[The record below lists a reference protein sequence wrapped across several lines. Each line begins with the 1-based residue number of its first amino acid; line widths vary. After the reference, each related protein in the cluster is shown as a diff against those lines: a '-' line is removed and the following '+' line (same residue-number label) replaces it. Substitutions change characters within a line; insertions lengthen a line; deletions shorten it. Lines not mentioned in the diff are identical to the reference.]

1 MENYFLFEW
10 IVSTLAKFCLINSI
24 FVHITH
30 FYCHMN
36 VNLLAMKQKAILLF
50 LCTISFIGFGQ
61 TPNSKEII
69 NQNGM
74 TIPVYRFEE
83 FKAILTP
90 KNDTLYIINFWA
102 TWCQPCVAELPYFE
116 QLNDSLKN
124 KKAKIILVS
133 IDSRKTAEAKLIPFI
148 ENKKL
153 KNTVWLLNEPDF
165 NSWLDKVSPEWSGS
179 IPATI
184 MIKGNVQNFYEQS
197 FEFDQL
203 KKITYQN
210 LNQ

>member
-1 MENYFLFEW
+1 
-10 IVSTLAKFCLINSI
+10 
-24 FVHITH
+24 
-30 FYCHMN
+30 
-36 VNLLAMKQKAILLF
+36 MKQQATLLIL
-50 LCTISFIGFGQ
+50 FILSITSYGQ
-61 TPNSKEII
+61 TPISSEKIEQNSI
-69 NQNGM
+69 

-90 KNDTLYIINFWA
+90 QNDTLYIINFWA

-148 ENKKL
+148 ERKNL

-165 NSWLDKVSPEWSGS
+165 NSWLDKVSPDWSGS

-184 MIKGNVQNFYEQS
+184 MIKGKVRNFYEQS
-197 FEFDQL
+197 FEFDHL
-203 KKITYQN
+203 IKITYQN